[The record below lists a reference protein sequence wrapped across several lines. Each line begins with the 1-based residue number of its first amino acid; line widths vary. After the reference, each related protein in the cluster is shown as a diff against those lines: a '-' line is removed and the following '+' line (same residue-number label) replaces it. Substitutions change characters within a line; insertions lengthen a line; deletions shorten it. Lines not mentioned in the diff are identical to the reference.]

1 MCIRDSDTYS
11 FQIMN
16 NEVVYQMMEKIKD
29 YSVEDPLGLVDIY
42 LNKRD
47 MV

>member
-1 MCIRDSDTYS
+1 MKLFINDG
-11 FQIMN
+11 
-16 NEVVYQMMEKIKD
+16 KIKD